1 MKAPPPDFR
10 RPPDA
15 GLTDALEDAP
25 TVLCVDDEPNVL
37 SALRRLLRPRG
48 YRVLMAGGAD
58 EARAALERHD
68 VDVIMADMRMPGT
81 DGVALLEEAAGHWP
95 RVVRILLTGSGDLG
109 TAVDAFN
116 RDRLFRY
123 LLKPWDDEALCRA
136 VREAVE
142 HRAVKDES
150 RARFRLAHR
159 QRAALVVDNDE
170 LEARVADRTHELTE
184 TVRRLREAQSAL
196 DGVYVASV
204 RVLATL
210 SRAGAV
216 PDRGHGSRVAD
227 AAYRT
232 ARALGVDEARSRAV
246 LLAGVL
252 HDIGMLV
259 VPEPVRDKPLALL
272 TPEEE
277 AVVRRHP
284 LVGEA
289 MLLGLPVPEGTGL
302 LIRQHHERLDGSGY
316 PDGLTG
322 EAIRRE
328 ARIVAVASDFDDL
341 IEGRLDGRPVSPEAA
356 VRRLVQAGAGYD
368 PEVVAAFLAVVGDV
382 RPTTP
387 APFRVRDPAGL
398 RPGMVLA
405 RDLVVEDGL
414 VLLSAGH
421 RLDDAVI
428 DRLRRAAREIG
439 WTLKP
444 AVRVDPGPPDNGD
457 DP

>member
-1 MKAPPPDFR
+1 
-10 RPPDA
+10 
-15 GLTDALEDAP
+15 
-25 TVLCVDDEPNVL
+25 
-37 SALRRLLRPRG
+37 
-48 YRVLMAGGAD
+48 
-58 EARAALERHD
+58 
-68 VDVIMADMRMPGT
+68 
-81 DGVALLEEAAGHWP
+81 
-95 RVVRILLTGSGDLG
+95 
-109 TAVDAFN
+109 
-116 RDRLFRY
+116 
-123 LLKPWDDEALCRA
+123 

-142 HRAVKDES
+142 HRAVKDEG
-150 RARFRLAHR
+150 RARLGLAR
-159 QRAALVVDNDE
+159 RKRAALVVDNDE

-184 TVRRLREAQSAL
+184 TVHRLREAQSAL

-232 ARALGVDEARSRAV
+232 ARALGVDEAGARAV

-252 HDIGMLV
+252 HDIGMLT
-259 VPEPVRDKPLALL
+259 VPEAVRDKPFAHLA
-272 TPEEE
+272 PDEE
-277 AVVRRHP
+277 ALVRRHP

-289 MLLGLPVPEGTGL
+289 MLLGLPVPEGTGQ

-341 IEGRLDGRPVSPEAA
+341 IEGRLDGCPVPPETA
-356 VRRLVQAGAGYD
+356 VRRLMEAGPGYD
-368 PEVVAAFLAVVGDV
+368 PEVVAAFLAVVGDI
-382 RPTTP
+382 RPTAP
-387 APFRVRDPAGL
+387 VPFRVADPDGL

-405 RDLVVEDGL
+405 HDLVVEDGL
-414 VLLSAGH
+414 VLLPAGL

-428 DRLRRAAREIG
+428 GDIRRAAREIG